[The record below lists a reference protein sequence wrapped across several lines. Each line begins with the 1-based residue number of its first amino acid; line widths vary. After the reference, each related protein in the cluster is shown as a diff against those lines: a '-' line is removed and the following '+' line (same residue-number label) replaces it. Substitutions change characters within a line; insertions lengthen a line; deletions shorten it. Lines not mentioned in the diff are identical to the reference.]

1 MELFKILRS
10 VRINSYKEIFL
21 HLNGLLLFSGS
32 IESANHNG
40 AIEKCE
46 KRPDR

>member
-1 MELFKILRS
+1 MGLFKILRS
-10 VRINSYKEIFL
+10 IRINSYKDFFL

-40 AIEKCE
+40 DIEKYE
-46 KRPDR
+46 KRPDK